1 MKIAHSLFKESEPLN
16 KDIIKESEVKLESIS
31 SEIFLIE
38 KEKNKNIYKEEKEDE
53 QKPIQSKISKIEIE
67 PIKKTLKKSLLNPN
81 FLTNLILILFI

>member
-16 KDIIKESEVKLESIS
+16 KEIIKESEVKLESIS

-38 KEKNKNIYKEEKEDE
+38 KEKNKNIYKEEKEEE

-81 FLTNLILILFI
+81 FLTILILILFI